1 MILAQIIKSIF
12 EIALVG
18 AFIFSSIYFIITFIS
33 LSKKRLTKSASFL
46 ENSKALPFVTI
57 QIPTFNELAALNCA
71 QKCLEFNYP
80 EEKLQILIG
89 DDSNNKDISN
99 TIDEFVKKIQK

>member
-33 LSKKRLTKSASFL
+33 LSKKRLTKSAFFL
-46 ENSKALPFVTI
+46 KILKKHYLLLQSKFQPLMSWP
-57 QIPTFNELAALNCA
+57 L
-71 QKCLEFNYP
+71 
-80 EEKLQILIG
+80 LIAHK
-89 DDSNNKDISN
+89 N
-99 TIDEFVKKIQK
+99 V